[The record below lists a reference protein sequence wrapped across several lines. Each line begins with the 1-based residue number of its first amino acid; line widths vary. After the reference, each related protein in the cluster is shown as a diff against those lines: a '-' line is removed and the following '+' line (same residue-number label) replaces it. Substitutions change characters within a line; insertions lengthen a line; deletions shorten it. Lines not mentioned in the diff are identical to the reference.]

1 MSVIVLTWPDIGEGE
16 TQVALPVWLVA
27 RDVTARPVVRA
38 VPVLATA
45 VRAAGVRAAGVLA
58 PAVPSGPQF
67 GRPRARGADGGAAGR
82 AVRCGGAAAG
92 SAGLKLHVY
101 SYFFE

>member
-1 MSVIVLTWPDIGEGE
+1 MSVIVLTWPDLGEGE

-58 PAVPSGPQF
+58 PAVAVPSSAVLAPVDLTEAQLVALSDA
-67 GRPRARGADGGAAGR
+67 ARGRGGGQCAGGQR
-82 AVRCGGAAAG
+82 KQ
-92 SAGLKLHVY
+92 L
-101 SYFFE
+101 F

>member
-1 MSVIVLTWPDIGEGE
+1 MSVIVLTWPDLGEGE

-58 PAVPSGPQF
+58 PAVPSGAQF

-82 AVRCGGAAAG
+82 AVRCGGGAAAA
-92 SAGLKLHVY
+92 SAVGAHT
-101 SYFFE
+101 